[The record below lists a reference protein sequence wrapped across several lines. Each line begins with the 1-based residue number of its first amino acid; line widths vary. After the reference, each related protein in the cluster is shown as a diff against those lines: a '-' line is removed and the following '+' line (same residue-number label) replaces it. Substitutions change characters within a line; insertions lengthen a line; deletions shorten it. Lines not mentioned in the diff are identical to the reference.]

1 MNNKLPEKLLELR
14 KHYHYSQKS
23 AAEKLGIDL
32 MEYMAYENGS
42 AVPPYAL
49 LKRIAKLFHVT
60 VLELFSNETQVVL
73 RAARAVADVPL
84 KDRAR
89 IFLRSHKRLLTAG
102 VLALAVLLFV
112 LLKPEKPEK
121 IYVLPEVLPRETL
134 AVSETSVVRLD
145 KNGVLIGSGDNS
157 NGQLDLKEEG
167 LIKVAEGATFTVALK
182 NDGTLVSAG
191 LLEKVA
197 DDISDWKDIVAVAT
211 GSGHILG
218 LESDGDVVCAGD
230 NTYGQCN
237 YEERRNIKRIF
248 ALPQGSVLVRE
259 DGTVI
264 TAGDFVGS
272 SQLRKQRNLL
282 DVRASE
288 DNLVYLKDNGT
299 VGYFARRKD
308 FDEVLHW
315 KDITAVACG
324 NDFIAGLTVGGNV
337 QIVIDNYILE
347 NEVSGWSNI
356 TAIAAGND
364 YLVAV
369 DEEGNLFGVG
379 RNIYHQFDDSSLM
392 RNTLP
397 QVRNVKV
404 EIGQEYVIISFEPV
418 ANASGYLVTID
429 VGIGYSAKVEEPYL
443 VISKDHFDNDKTYL
457 LHITA
462 LGEGEYEDSDVLS
475 LDFRYHN
482 DPSPQP
488 IEPTPQPTS
497 DVVEVPFSLDGLTG
511 KTVNNFLAYLHG
523 LGVRDDQLSGSES
536 GNICTGSEP
545 VVESVSGISDYEQ
558 ITKSE
563 LSGRQIQYSYCKMP
577 EPEPT
582 PTPTPET
589 TATPEPTAEG
599 ETNNGE

>member
-1 MNNKLPEKLLELR
+1 MNNRLPEKLLDLR

-32 MEYMAYENGS
+32 MEYMSYENGA

-49 LKRIAKLFHVT
+49 LKRIARLYRVT

-73 RAARAVADVPL
+73 RRARAVADVPL
-84 KDRAR
+84 KDRIR
-89 IFLRSHKRLLTAG
+89 LFLQRNKRYLFIGGAL
-102 VLALAVLLFV
+102 LAVLLFV
-112 LLKPEKPEK
+112 LFKPDKPEK
-121 IYVLPEVLPRETL
+121 IYELPEILPRETL
-134 AVSETSVVRLD
+134 SCSDTSVVRLD
-145 KNGVLIGSGDNS
+145 AEGHLIGSGDNS
-157 NGQLDLKEEG
+157 NGQLELKEEG

-182 NDGTLVSAG
+182 NNGTVVSAG

-197 DDISDWKDIVAVAT
+197 DDISGWKDIVAVAT
-211 GSGHILG
+211 GSGHVLG
-218 LESDGDVVCAGD
+218 LENDGDVVCAGD

-272 SQLRKQRNLL
+272 SQLRKQKNLL

-299 VGYFARRKD
+299 VGYYARRKD
-308 FDEVLHW
+308 FDKVLQW

-324 NDFIAGLTVGGNV
+324 NDFIAGLTIGGNV

-347 NEVSGWSNI
+347 NEVSTWNGI

-369 DEEGNLFGVG
+369 DQEGNLYGIG

-392 RNTLP
+392 RNSLP

-404 EIGQEYVIISFEPV
+404 EIGQEYVIISFDPV
-418 ANASGYLVTID
+418 THASGYLVTID
-429 VGIGYSAKVEEPYL
+429 VGIGYGTRVEEPYL
-443 VISKDHFDNDKTYL
+443 VIPKDNFENGKTYL

-462 LGEGEYEDSDVLS
+462 LGEGEYQNSEVLA
-475 LDFRYHN
+475 LDFRYQA
-482 DPSPQP
+482 DASPGP
-488 IEPTPQPTS
+488 VEPTPAPTS

-536 GNICTGSEP
+536 GNICSGGEP
-545 VVESVSGISDYEQ
+545 VVESVGGISDYEQ
-558 ITKSE
+558 ITRSE
-563 LSGRQIQYSYCKMP
+563 LSRRQINYTYCRMPEPEPTTTP

-582 PTPTPET
+582 PTPGTPVE
-589 TATPEPTAEG
+589 EG
-599 ETNNGE
+599 NDGE